1 MTLPGFGGITGQMVC
16 YKYAAGVALPS
27 TGTDA
32 SNCNAALGRASH

>member
-16 YKYAAGVALPS
+16 YAYAAGVALPS

-32 SNCNAALGRASH
+32 ADGKAALGRASL